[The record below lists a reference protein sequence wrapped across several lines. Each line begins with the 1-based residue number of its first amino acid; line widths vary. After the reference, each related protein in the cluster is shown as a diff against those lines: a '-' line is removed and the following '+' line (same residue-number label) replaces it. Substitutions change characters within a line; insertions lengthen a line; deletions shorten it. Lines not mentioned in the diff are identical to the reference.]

1 MKQLAFGF
9 IPLALILHGSASGEV
24 KVLTIVKNFKFYIE
38 TDFYSQKSHLLKRI
52 CELSLDSVSGRC
64 FLLLVDQHLGNPHF
78 ANKTIHCHVN
88 VYNQLLRLQLKHKLE
103 FGLDSESDRCFLLVL
118 DKHLGKILFINK
130 TIHCHAIVH
139 TQPLKARSLQCL
151 FHLGRLC
158 CRRKN
163 LLWQNF

>member
-64 FLLLVDQHLGNPHF
+64 FLLL
-78 ANKTIHCHVN
+78 

>member
-64 FLLLVDQHLGNPHF
+64 FLL
-78 ANKTIHCHVN
+78 
-88 VYNQLLRLQLKHKLE
+88 
-103 FGLDSESDRCFLLVL
+103 VL

-139 TQPLKARSLQCL
+139 T
-151 FHLGRLC
+151 
-158 CRRKN
+158 
-163 LLWQNF
+163 